1 MREAIRDRE
10 RLLHII
16 NAIDTILDKVEGMTF
31 EALKADR
38 IVFGGIAYYTM
49 IIGEASYKLTWNF
62 IEKHPDIP
70 WQSIADMR
78 HHIVHGYYQIDVRI
92 LWNVIQ
98 NDLRPLKS
106 EIEKILA
113 ETNWKEWEQASKTE

>member
-16 NAIDTILDKVEGMTF
+16 NAIDTILDRVEGMTF

-49 IIGEASYKLTWNF
+49 IIGEASYKLTRNF

-106 EIEKILA
+106 EIEKIIA
-113 ETNWKEWEQASKTE
+113 ETNRAEWEQAGTVR

>member
-16 NAIDTILDKVEGMTF
+16 NAIDTILDRVEGMTF

-49 IIGEASYKLTWNF
+49 IIGEASYKLTRNF

-106 EIEKILA
+106 EIEKIIA